1 MKIKTWLVVLLFSV
15 VAIPSALVVRSRHD
29 ASVRAASRPAA
40 GGDAV
45 DARNPDGSFKYTN
58 RLIREQSPYLLQHAH
73 NPVDWYPWGPEA
85 FAKAR
90 RENKPI
96 FLSVGY
102 STCHWCHVMER
113 ESFSQPDVAS
123 VLNARFVAIKVD
135 REERPDVDDVY
146 MTAVQLLT
154 GSGGWPETTLLLSD
168 GRPFYGGT
176 YLPKADLLR
185 LLAGAAAAYQKQRPQ
200 VVGEA
205 ARVTVQMKQAAAAQ
219 DRGVGPLTAAL
230 PPESVR
236 EAVASLQDG
245 YDAAR
250 GGFGGAPKFPPHA
263 SLALLLS
270 PAEQDDPRA
279 RAMALGTLD
288 AMARGGIR
296 DHLGGGFHR
305 YSTDADW
312 KLPHFEK
319 MLYDNALLGES
330 YAHAYALTHDVAYK
344 DVADGIYGWVAR
356 EMTDPQGGFYS
367 ALDADAGG
375 VEGGTYVWTRR
386 EIRDALGPQDGPLF
400 ARVYNVQDSGNY
412 DDQAIGQPTGKNVLF
427 LTKPLAGIAQNE
439 GEAPAAFEAHLAA
452 LRARLLAAREKRVQP
467 RRDDKVI
474 AGWNG
479 LMIGSLARAGKAFGE
494 PEDTRMAQ
502 KAAAFAT
509 GTLMGPGGTLRR
521 DWRAGRLGPPAFQ
534 DDYAYLADG
543 LLDLADATG
552 DRRWAA
558 DARRLTD
565 RMVAQF
571 WDPKNG
577 GFFEDGGQSGLL
589 VRLKEPYD
597 NALPSG
603 NAVAVR
609 VLARLGRRTGDAKYA
624 AKARA
629 TIAAFQGTLQR
640 SPAAVQ
646 TLALAAGDA
655 LGKPSAT
662 ATSPA
667 SVAAAPSPGT
677 EKVRVRVTSGPLRV
691 RAGKQARVT
700 LTLTMTSGWHINSA
714 TPSEPSLIPTR
725 VTLGRGNVGAALDGA
740 VLYPQASEVML
751 GGSRLSVYEGA
762 VHFTVPLVV
771 GASARPGPGAIF
783 LRVAYQPCSD
793 RVCLPP
799 ETQEVRLPVT
809 VTHAGGP
816 TRP

>member
-1 MKIKTWLVVLLFSV
+1 MKIKTWLVVLLCSV

-40 GGDAV
+40 SGDAV
-45 DARNPDGSFKYTN
+45 DARNPNGSFRYTN
-58 RLIREQSPYLLQHAH
+58 RLIHEESPYLLQHAH

-113 ESFSQPDVAS
+113 ESFSQSDVAE
-123 VLNARFVAIKVD
+123 VLNADFVAIKVD

-146 MTAVQLLT
+146 MSAVQLLT
-154 GSGGWPETTLLLSD
+154 GSGGWPETTLLLPD

-185 LLAGAAAAYQKQRPQ
+185 LLAGAAAAYQKQRPE
-200 VVGEA
+200 VVRDA
-205 ARVTVQMKQAAAAQ
+205 ARITAQMRTAAAAQ
-219 DRGVGPLTAAL
+219 DRGVGPLAAAL
-230 PPESVR
+230 PPEAVR
-236 EAVASLQDG
+236 EAVASLQDS

-263 SLALLLS
+263 SLALLLAL
-270 PAEQDDPRA
+270 AEKDDPRA

-288 AMARGGIR
+288 AMVRGGIR

-319 MLYDNALLGES
+319 MLYDNALLGAS
-330 YAHAYALTHDVAYK
+330 YANAYVLTHDVAYK

-386 EIRDALGPQDGPLF
+386 EILDALGPQDGALF
-400 ARVYNVQDSGNY
+400 ARVYHVEDGGNY
-412 DDQAIGQPTGKNVLF
+412 DDQATGQPTGKNVLF
-427 LTKPLAGIAQNE
+427 LTKPLDQIAQDE
-439 GEAPAAFEAHLAA
+439 GQDPAAFEARLAA
-452 LRARLLAAREKRVQP
+452 LRTRLLAVREKRMQP

-479 LMIGSLARAGKAFGE
+479 LMIGSLARAGKALGE
-494 PEDTRMAQ
+494 PADTRMAQ
-502 KAAAFAT
+502 RAAAFVT
-509 GTLMGPGGTLRR
+509 HTMMGPGGALRR

-552 DRRWAA
+552 DARWTA
-558 DARRLTD
+558 DARRLAD
-565 RMVAQF
+565 AMLAQF

-577 GFFEDGGQSGLL
+577 GFFEDGGREGLL
-589 VRLKEPYD
+589 VRLKDPYD

-609 VLARLGRRTGDAKYA
+609 VLARLGWRTGDAKYA

-646 TLALAAGDA
+646 TLALVAGDA
-655 LGKPSAT
+655 LGKPS

-667 SVAAAPSPGT
+667 SVAAAPSRSPA
-677 EKVRVRVTSGPLRV
+677 KVRVRVTSGPLRV

-700 LTLTMTSGWHINSA
+700 LTLTMTPGWHINSA

-725 VTLGRGNVGAALDGA
+725 VTLGRGSVGAALDGA
-740 VLYPQASEVML
+740 VLYPQVSEVML

-771 GASARPGPGAIF
+771 GASTRPGPGVIF

-809 VTHAGGP
+809 VIRAGGP

>member
-1 MKIKTWLVVLLFSV
+1 VKIKTWLVVLLCSV

-40 GGDAV
+40 SGDAV
-45 DARNPDGSFKYTN
+45 DARNPNGSFRYTN
-58 RLIREQSPYLLQHAH
+58 RLIHEESPYLLQHAH

-113 ESFSQPDVAS
+113 ESFSQSDVAE
-123 VLNARFVAIKVD
+123 VLNADFVAIKVD

-146 MTAVQLLT
+146 MSAVQLLT
-154 GSGGWPETTLLLSD
+154 GSGGWPETTLLLPD

-185 LLAGAAAAYQKQRPQ
+185 LLAGAAAAYQKQRPE
-200 VVGEA
+200 VVRDA
-205 ARVTVQMKQAAAAQ
+205 ARITAQMRTAAAAQ
-219 DRGVGPLTAAL
+219 DRGVGPLAAAL
-230 PPESVR
+230 PPEAVR
-236 EAVASLQDG
+236 EAVASLQDS

-263 SLALLLS
+263 SLALLLAL
-270 PAEQDDPRA
+270 AEKDDPRA

-288 AMARGGIR
+288 AMVRGGIR

-319 MLYDNALLGES
+319 MLYDNALLGAS
-330 YAHAYALTHDVAYK
+330 YANAYVLTHDVAYK

-386 EIRDALGPQDGPLF
+386 EILDALGPQDGALF
-400 ARVYNVQDSGNY
+400 ARVYHVEDGGNY
-412 DDQAIGQPTGKNVLF
+412 DDQATGQPTGKNVLF
-427 LTKPLAGIAQNE
+427 LTKPLDQIAQDE
-439 GEAPAAFEAHLAA
+439 GQDPAAFEARLAA
-452 LRARLLAAREKRVQP
+452 LRTRLLAVREKRMQP

-479 LMIGSLARAGKAFGE
+479 LMIGSLARAGKALGE
-494 PEDTRMAQ
+494 PADTRMAQ
-502 KAAAFAT
+502 RAAAFVT
-509 GTLMGPGGTLRR
+509 HTMMGPGGALRR

-552 DRRWAA
+552 DARWTA
-558 DARRLTD
+558 DARRLAD
-565 RMVAQF
+565 AMLAQF

-577 GFFEDGGQSGLL
+577 GFFEDGGREGLL
-589 VRLKEPYD
+589 VRLKDPYD

-609 VLARLGRRTGDAKYA
+609 VLARLGWRTGDAKYA

-646 TLALAAGDA
+646 TLALVAGDA
-655 LGKPSAT
+655 LGKPS

-667 SVAAAPSPGT
+667 SVAAAPSRSPA
-677 EKVRVRVTSGPLRV
+677 KVRVRVTSGPLRV

-700 LTLTMTSGWHINSA
+700 LTLTMTPGWHINSA

-725 VTLGRGNVGAALDGA
+725 VTLGRGSVGAALDGA
-740 VLYPQASEVML
+740 VLYPQVSEVML

-771 GASARPGPGAIF
+771 GASTRPGPGVIF

-809 VTHAGGP
+809 VIRAGGP

>member
-1 MKIKTWLVVLLFSV
+1 MKIKTWLVVLLCSV

-40 GGDAV
+40 RGDAV
-45 DARNPDGSFKYTN
+45 DARNPNGSFKYTN
-58 RLIREQSPYLLQHAH
+58 RLIHEESPYLLQHAH

-113 ESFSQPDVAS
+113 ESFSQSDVAE
-123 VLNARFVAIKVD
+123 VLNADFVAIKVD

-146 MTAVQLLT
+146 MSAVQLLT
-154 GSGGWPETTLLLSD
+154 GSGGWPETTLLLPD

-185 LLAGAAAAYQKQRPQ
+185 LLAGAAAAYQKQRPE
-200 VVGEA
+200 VVRDA
-205 ARVTVQMKQAAAAQ
+205 ARITAQMRTAAAAQ
-219 DRGVGPLTAAL
+219 DRGVGPLAAAL
-230 PPESVR
+230 PPEAMR
-236 EAVASLQDG
+236 EAVASLQDS

-263 SLALLLS
+263 SLALLLAL
-270 PAEQDDPRA
+270 AEKDDPRA

-319 MLYDNALLGES
+319 MLYDNALLGAS
-330 YAHAYALTHDVAYK
+330 YANAYALTHGTAYK
-344 DVADGIYGWVAR
+344 DVADGIFGWVAR

-386 EIRDALGPQDGPLF
+386 EILDALGPQDGALF
-400 ARVYNVQDSGNY
+400 ARVYHVEDGGNY
-412 DDQAIGQPTGKNVLF
+412 DDQATGQPTGKNVLF
-427 LTKPLAGIAQNE
+427 LTKPLDQIAQDE
-439 GEAPAAFEAHLAA
+439 GQDPAAFEARLAA
-452 LRARLLAAREKRVQP
+452 LRTRLLAVREKRMQP

-479 LMIGSLARAGKAFGE
+479 LMIGSLARAGKALGE
-494 PEDTRMAQ
+494 PADTRMAQ
-502 KAAAFAT
+502 RAAAFVT
-509 GTLMGPGGTLRR
+509 HTMMGPGGALRR

-552 DRRWAA
+552 DARWTA
-558 DARRLTD
+558 DARRLAD
-565 RMVAQF
+565 AMLAQF

-577 GFFEDGGQSGLL
+577 GFFEDGGREGLL
-589 VRLKEPYD
+589 VRLKDPYD

-624 AKARA
+624 TKARA

-677 EKVRVRVTSGPLRV
+677 EKVRVRVTSGSLRV

-700 LTLTMTSGWHINSA
+700 LTLTMTPGWHINSA

-725 VTLGRGNVGAALDGA
+725 VTLGRGSVGAALDGA
-740 VLYPQASEVML
+740 VLYPQVSEVML

-771 GASARPGPGAIF
+771 GASARPGLGAIF

-809 VTHAGGP
+809 VIRAGRP

>member
-1 MKIKTWLVVLLFSV
+1 MIKSPGTLLFLLATGAV
-15 VAIPSALVVRSRHD
+15 TVPCALVARARHD
-29 ASVRAASRPAA
+29 AGVPASSRAV
-40 GGDAV
+40 GGAV
-45 DARNPDGSFKYTN
+45 DARKPDGSYRYTN
-58 RLIREQSPYLLQHAH
+58 RLIREESPYLLQHAH
-73 NPVDWYPWGPEA
+73 NPVDWYPWGAEA

-90 RENKPI
+90 RENKPV

-113 ESFSQPDVAS
+113 ESFSQPDVAE
-123 VLNARFVAIKVD
+123 VLNADFVAIKVD

-146 MTAVQLLT
+146 MSAVQILT
-154 GSGGWPETTLLLSD
+154 GSGGWPETTVLLPD

-185 LLAGAAAAYQKQRPQ
+185 LLAGAAAAYQKQHSEL
-200 VVGEA
+200 VLSA
-205 ARVTVQMKQAAAAQ
+205 ARITAQMKRAAAAQ

-230 PPESVR
+230 PPEAVR
-236 EAVASLQDG
+236 KAVASLQDG

-250 GGFGGAPKFPPHA
+250 GGFGGAPKFPPHS

-270 PAEQDDPRA
+270 PAEGDDAQA

-288 AMARGGIR
+288 AMARGGIS

-330 YAHAYALTHDVAYK
+330 YARAYALTHDPAYEGVAN
-344 DVADGIYGWVAR
+344 GIYGWVAR
-356 EMTDPQGGFYS
+356 EMTDPRGGFYS

-375 VEGGTYVWTRR
+375 VEGGTYLWTRR
-386 EIRDALGPQDGPLF
+386 EIVDALGPQDGALF
-400 ARVYNVQDSGNY
+400 ARVYHVEDGGNY
-412 DDQAIGQPTGKNVLF
+412 DDQATGQPTGKNVLY
-427 LTKPLAGIAQNE
+427 LTKSLDQIAHDE
-439 GEAPAAFEAHLAA
+439 GQAPAAFEARLTA

-479 LMIGSLARAGKAFGE
+479 LMIGSLARAGKALGE
-494 PEDTRMAQ
+494 PADTRMAQ
-502 KAAAFAT
+502 RAAAFVT
-509 GTLMGPGGTLRR
+509 HTMMGPGGTLRR
-521 DWRAGRLGPPAFQ
+521 DWRASRLGPPAFQ

-552 DRRWAA
+552 DARWAA
-558 DARRLTD
+558 DARRLAD
-565 RMVAQF
+565 AMLAQF

-577 GFFEDGGQSGLL
+577 GFFEDGGREGLL
-589 VRLKEPYD
+589 VRLKDPYD

-609 VLARLGRRTGDAKYA
+609 VLARLGRITGDPKYA
-624 AKARA
+624 ARARA

-662 ATSPA
+662 ATFPA
-667 SVAAAPSPGT
+667 SGAAASSPGT

-700 LTLTMTSGWHINSA
+700 LTLTVSPGWHVNSA

-725 VTLGRGNVGAALDGA
+725 VTLGRGSVVAALDGA
-740 VLYPQASEVML
+740 VLYPQASEVRL
-751 GGSRLSVYEGA
+751 GGSRLSVYEGT
-762 VHFTVPLVV
+762 VHFTVPLVI
-771 GASARPGPGAIF
+771 GASARPSPGAIF

-809 VTHAGGP
+809 VIPAGGA

>member
-1 MKIKTWLVVLLFSV
+1 MKIKTWLVVLLCSV

-40 GGDAV
+40 SGDAV
-45 DARNPDGSFKYTN
+45 DARNPNGSFRYTN
-58 RLIREQSPYLLQHAH
+58 RLIHEESPYLLQHAH

-113 ESFSQPDVAS
+113 ESFSQSDVAE
-123 VLNARFVAIKVD
+123 VLNADFVAIKVD

-146 MTAVQLLT
+146 MSAVQLLT
-154 GSGGWPETTLLLSD
+154 GSGGWPETTLLLPD

-185 LLAGAAAAYQKQRPQ
+185 LLAGAAAAYQKQRPE
-200 VVGEA
+200 VVRDA
-205 ARVTVQMKQAAAAQ
+205 ARITAQMRTAAAAQ
-219 DRGVGPLTAAL
+219 DRGVGPLAAAL
-230 PPESVR
+230 PPEAVR
-236 EAVASLQDG
+236 EAVASLQDS

-288 AMARGGIR
+288 AMVRGGIR

-319 MLYDNALLGES
+319 MLYDNALLGAS
-330 YAHAYALTHDVAYK
+330 YANAYVLTHDVAYK

-386 EIRDALGPQDGPLF
+386 EIWDALGPQDGALF
-400 ARVYNVQDSGNY
+400 ARVYHVEDGGNY
-412 DDQAIGQPTGKNVLF
+412 DDQATGQPTGKNVLF
-427 LTKPLAGIAQNE
+427 LTKPLDQIAQDE
-439 GEAPAAFEAHLAA
+439 GQDPAAFEARLAA
-452 LRARLLAAREKRVQP
+452 LRTRLLAVREKRMQP

-479 LMIGSLARAGKAFGE
+479 LMIGSLARAGKALGE
-494 PEDTRMAQ
+494 PADTRMAQ
-502 KAAAFAT
+502 RAAAFVT
-509 GTLMGPGGTLRR
+509 HTMMGPGGALRR

-552 DRRWAA
+552 DARWTA
-558 DARRLTD
+558 DARRLAD
-565 RMVAQF
+565 AMLAQF

-577 GFFEDGGQSGLL
+577 GFFEDGGREGLL
-589 VRLKEPYD
+589 VRLKDPYD

-609 VLARLGRRTGDAKYA
+609 VLARLGWRTGDAKYA

-646 TLALAAGDA
+646 TLALVAGDA
-655 LGKPSAT
+655 LGKPS

-667 SVAAAPSPGT
+667 SVAAAPSRSPA
-677 EKVRVRVTSGPLRV
+677 KVRVRVTSGPLRV

-700 LTLTMTSGWHINSA
+700 LTLTMTPGWHINSA

-725 VTLGRGNVGAALDGA
+725 VTLGRGSVGAALDGA
-740 VLYPQASEVML
+740 VFYPQASEVML
-751 GGSRLSVYEGA
+751 GGNRLSVYEGA

-771 GASARPGPGAIF
+771 GASTRPGPGVIF

-809 VTHAGGP
+809 VIHASGP